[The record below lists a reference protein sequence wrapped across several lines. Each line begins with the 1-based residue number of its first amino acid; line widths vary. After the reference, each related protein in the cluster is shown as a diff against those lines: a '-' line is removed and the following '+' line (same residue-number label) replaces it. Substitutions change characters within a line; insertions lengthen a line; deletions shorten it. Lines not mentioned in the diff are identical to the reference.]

1 MIAPAD
7 IIVNNSGIDCLRADI
22 LSLVEILCNVR
33 KFRMFTVQLSFPN
46 IETKI
51 FNDNISMRIVTRQL
65 HFVEILF
72 ERSPGGSGSYLL
84 DENVQISMIVARSSH
99 CIDSEIVYFP
109 DHKYT
114 VPDTI
119 VRWTR
124 DILEEVARQS
134 DLQYL
139 R

>member
-1 MIAPAD
+1 
-7 IIVNNSGIDCLRADI
+7 
-22 LSLVEILCNVR
+22 
-33 KFRMFTVQLSFPN
+33 MFTAQLSFPN
-46 IETKI
+46 IETKM
-51 FNDNISMRIVTRQL
+51 FNDNVSMRIVTRQF
-65 HFVEILF
+65 HFIEILLEPF
-72 ERSPGGSGSYLL
+72 PRKSNSCLL
-84 DENVQISMIVARSSH
+84 DENVQISMIVVRSSH
-99 CIDSEIVYFP
+99 CTDSEIVYFP
-109 DHKYT
+109 GHKYT